1 MLTPIEIAGLA
12 VKALDSRKAAN
23 IKLLKTED
31 LTVLANY
38 FIICT
43 ASSTTQMKTLADEVD
58 KVLTEHGEP
67 SRKVEGDRAGGWVL
81 LDFGCLIVHV
91 FLKDTREFYSLEHL
105 WADAPEIDI
114 SGYLTVQQEGL

>member
-1 MLTPIEIAGLA
+1 MAELA
-12 VKALDSRKAAN
+12 VKALDNRKAAD
-23 IKLLKTED
+23 IKLLKIED

-43 ASSTTQMKTLADEVD
+43 ATSTTHMKTLADEVD
-58 KVLTEHGEP
+58 KVLSENGEP
-67 SRKVEGDRAGGWVL
+67 SRKVEGDRIGGWVL
-81 LDFGCLIVHV
+81 VDFGCLVVHV

-114 SGYLTVQQEGL
+114 SGYLTDNEKVM